1 MRIVC
6 LSDTHTRHK
15 RIEVP
20 SGDILIH
27 AGDFTGQGEIW
38 ETENFLDWFSK
49 LPHKHKIFIAGNH
62 DYLFEQMP
70 EIARSF
76 IPPSVIYL
84 QDSQTVVEGL
94 RIYGA
99 PWQPRFLNWAFNV
112 DRGLLWKKWAKI
124 PEGIDIL
131 VTHGPPSEGLG
142 GVLEDGEDVGD
153 EELLE
158 RIKVVKPRLHVSGHI
173 HCGNGKR
180 EKYGVTFV
188 NAAICTEE
196 YQPTQK
202 PIVVDLSDK

>member
-27 AGDFTGQGEIW
+27 AGDFTGRGEVW
-38 ETENFLDWFSK
+38 ELKNFFDWFSK

-62 DYLFEQMP
+62 DISFEEIP
-70 EIARSF
+70 EVARSF

-84 QDSQTVVEGL
+84 QDSQTVAEGL

-202 PIVVDLSDK
+202 PIVVDL